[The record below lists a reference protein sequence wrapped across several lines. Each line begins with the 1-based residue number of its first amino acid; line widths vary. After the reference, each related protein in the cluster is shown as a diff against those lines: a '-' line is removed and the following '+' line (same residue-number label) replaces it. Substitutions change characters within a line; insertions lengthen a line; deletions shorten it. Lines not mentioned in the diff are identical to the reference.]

1 MSRMASLIP
10 CREPASGSIGVCG
23 NEDPPGLKS
32 PAIAVPSPRAMSLIL
47 SMAWMTGASAA
58 SLELDFS
65 ARSDDNPVSI
75 GREFDG
81 GTNGSLTL
89 KRLDFLTSGLALQRS
104 DGAWVET
111 QGPWVDF
118 VSVGKNRLK
127 VRADGFPDG
136 GYQKIR
142 FRVGIDP
149 VTDKVDPAVYPPSH
163 PLHPDV
169 CGLHWSWQGGYIYM
183 ALEGQGS
190 RSDEGG
196 SGFSF
201 HLARE
206 GNAPMIELPVKLDLK
221 GGATVRLALDPGG
234 ILSGMDFNKDGN
246 STHSRNGDPVAER
259 MKRNL
264 TNSFTVLSAESANSP
279 AVSDGAVVSKTPP
292 PQGTRPFDLKPAKNL
307 PKMDLPADNPLTEE
321 GVALGSRLFHEP
333 RLSINNTVSCA
344 SCHQQATGFSD
355 ARKFSIG
362 AEGHTGKRRSMPIVN
377 LAWQKS
383 FFWDGRAPS
392 LREQVLMP
400 IRDPHEMNEKP
411 ENVAAKLAED
421 PVYQK
426 SFREAFGSEG
436 VTVPRMALA
445 LEQFLL
451 TNISQQSRF
460 DLALGKAGDLT
471 ETEKRGLQLFVTE
484 NDPER
489 GLRGADCFHCH
500 GGMLFTDHGF
510 HDNGL
515 DLSKADIG
523 RMAVTGSE
531 ADRGKFKTPSLRNVA
546 LRAPYMHDGRFATLE
561 EVVEHYNSGVER
573 RPNLDPNLAKH
584 PAEGLGLTDEEK
596 AELVAFLRTLT
607 DQSFITPAP

>member
-1 MSRMASLIP
+1 
-10 CREPASGSIGVCG
+10 
-23 NEDPPGLKS
+23 
-32 PAIAVPSPRAMSLIL
+32 MSLIL

-65 ARSDDNPVSI
+65 VRSDDSPVSI
-75 GREFDG
+75 GRTFDG

-89 KRLDFLTSGLALQRS
+89 KRLDFLTSGLALQRP
-104 DGAWVET
+104 DGAWVAT

-127 VRADGFPDG
+127 VRADGFPEG
-136 GYQKIR
+136 CYQKIR
-142 FRVGIDP
+142 FRIGIDP
-149 VTDKVDPAVYPPSH
+149 ATDKVDPAVYPPSH

-190 RSDEGG
+190 RSDAGG
-196 SGFSF
+196 NGFSF

-264 TNSFTVLSAESANSP
+264 TNSFTVLSAESATSP

-292 PQGTRPFDLKPAKNL
+292 PQGTRPYDLKPAKHL
-307 PKMDLPADNPLTEE
+307 PKVELPADNPLTEE

-333 RLSINNTVSCA
+333 RFSINNTVSCA

-362 AEGHTGKRRSMPIVN
+362 AEGHAGKRRSMPIVN
-377 LAWQKS
+377 LAWQRS

-411 ENVAAKLAED
+411 ENVAEKLGND

-584 PAEGLGLTDEEK
+584 PAAGLGLTDEEK

-607 DQSFITPAP
+607 DQSFITPSPQDRHERP